1 MVKITDIIK
10 NKFYL
15 PSKRYLLIL
24 SLLLIFTGI
33 IVYYYRNYLKNHKDE
48 KNSKDVSNSNRREKS
63 ADVLF
68 FHTDWCPH
76 CIKAL
81 PTWNSFVDTYDK
93 KVVNGY
99 RLNCIGGRSGVDC
112 SNAEDPKTDE
122 IRKKYKVNSFPSLK
136 MIKDDV
142 VIDFDAKITTE
153 NLGKFVNGVL

>member
-10 NKFYL
+10 NKIYL

-81 PTWNSFVDTYDK
+81 PTWKSFVDTYDK
-93 KVVNGY
+93 KV
-99 RLNCIGGRSGVDC
+99 LN
-112 SNAEDPKTDE
+112 
-122 IRKKYKVNSFPSLK
+122 
-136 MIKDDV
+136 
-142 VIDFDAKITTE
+142 
-153 NLGKFVNGVL
+153 

>member
-1 MVKITDIIK
+1 MVKITEILK

-15 PSKRYLLIL
+15 PNKRYLVVFT
-24 SLLLIFTGI
+24 LLFIFIGI
-33 IVYYYRNYLKNHKDE
+33 IVYYYMNYLKNHIDD
-48 KNSKDVSNSNRREKS
+48 KNSKDVSNSNRREKG

-76 CIKAL
+76 CVKAL
-81 PTWNSFVDTYDK
+81 PTWKSFVDSYDK

-99 RLNCIGGRSGVDC
+99 RLNCIGGRNGIDC

-153 NLGKFVNGVL
+153 NLGKFVNSVL